1 MIPVCVCLPCKCVI
15 LCQTAR
21 LAIIGGTTLEVRVR
35 RMMANL
41 LTNELASGLNW
52 AGKKQGKEQAKQKR
66 PFKDLALCRSMLG
79 KSCYIFNHHKNILC
93 HEIVDTFLPRA
104 CQCDA
109 ASKHA
114 TAERLLRFQTNYFFK
129 LSMHGYNTLGM
140 FPSI

>member
-66 PFKDLALCRSMLG
+66 PFKDLAMP
-79 KSCYIFNHHKNILC
+79 
-93 HEIVDTFLPRA
+93 V
-104 CQCDA
+104 
-109 ASKHA
+109 
-114 TAERLLRFQTNYFFK
+114 
-129 LSMHGYNTLGM
+129 
-140 FPSI
+140 